1 MKIIKTL
8 LISSLFVGLL
18 SGCATVENSIF
29 DMGLGVERSM
39 ADFEEKQIQL
49 TDHTWVYLESQTDT
63 GSPQLPIVVL
73 VHGFG
78 ADKDNWTRMT
88 QKLTGFH
95 VIAPDLPGHG
105 DSSFDENAQYGF
117 DKQSRRL
124 AEFVDAL
131 GLKSFHLVGNSMGGG
146 ISALYA
152 YRHPSRVKS
161 LALVDAVGF
170 YGDTPSELQN
180 IIKNKQK
187 NPLIVRSTEDM
198 EALMNFAMEQVPFL
212 PWPATN
218 VLARKAM
225 NKEQA
230 NDHIFKH
237 ITEEAEAAKYSGG
250 FQHIFENLNVPSL
263 VLWGEEDR
271 VLHVSSVD
279 KFFQYMPNVEVE
291 VWPNVGHAP
300 MVEVPEKTAQR
311 LMKFWHESQVPFS
324 MAQQ

>member
-1 MKIIKTL
+1 MKIIKIL
-8 LISSLFVGLL
+8 LTSSLFISLL
-18 SGCATVENSIF
+18 SGCASVENSIF

-39 ADFEEKQIQL
+39 AGFEEKQIQL
-49 TDHTWVYLESQTDT
+49 TDHSWVYLESKADAD
-63 GSPQLPIVVL
+63 SPQLPVVVL

-152 YRHPSRVKS
+152 YRHPAKVKS

-180 IIKNKQK
+180 IIKNNQK
-187 NPLIVRSTEDM
+187 NPLIVRSAEDM
-198 EALMNFAMEQVPFL
+198 ETLINFAMEQVPFL

-225 NKEQA
+225 SKERA
-230 NDHIFKH
+230 NDHIFQH
-237 ITEEAEAAKYSGG
+237 ITKEAEAAKYSGG
-250 FQHIFENLNVPSL
+250 FQHVFENLNVPSL

-279 KFFQYMPNVEVE
+279 KFFQYMPNVEIE

>member
-1 MKIIKTL
+1 MKIIKILLTL
-8 LISSLFVGLL
+8 SLFISLF
-18 SGCATVENSIF
+18 GCASFENSIF
-29 DMGLGVERSM
+29 EMGLGVERSM
-39 ADFEEKQIQL
+39 AGFEEKQIQL
-49 TDHTWVYLESQTDT
+49 SDHSWVYLESTTDKDA
-63 GSPQLPIVVL
+63 PELPVAVL

-88 QKLTGFH
+88 QKLHGFH

-124 AEFVDAL
+124 AEFIDAL

-152 YRHPSRVKS
+152 YRHPARVKS

-170 YGDTPSELQN
+170 YGDTPSELQHIMEAN
-180 IIKNKQK
+180 QK
-187 NPLIVRSTEDM
+187 NPLIVRSSDDM
-198 EALMNFAMEQVPFL
+198 EVLMNFAMEQVPFL

-218 VLARKAM
+218 VLSRKAIS
-225 NKEQA
+225 KEQA
-230 NDHIFKH
+230 NDHIFQQISK
-237 ITEEAEAAKYSGG
+237 EAEAAKYSGG
-250 FQHIFENLNVPSL
+250 FQHVFENLNVPSL

-311 LMKFWHESQVPFS
+311 LMQFWHESHVPFS
-324 MAQQ
+324 MAWQ